1 MDKAGRD
8 VERHRTALRL
18 LNLCVQSNL
27 REEFEVEEYKES
39 EFPF

>member
-1 MDKAGRD
+1 MDKRQGYSKAPA
-8 VERHRTALRL
+8 VCT
-18 LNLCVQSNL
+18 SNL